1 MSRIVL
7 GLMRIESMNTQEV
20 TDLITKSLELGI
32 NHFDLADIYGNS
44 RCESLVGDVLTLHP
58 ELRSKMYI
66 QSKVGIKLNP
76 KGYDLSKDY
85 IIQAVKDSVSRI
97 KCSYLDCLLLHRPDI
112 FMDCDEIGEAV
123 KYLLDH
129 NLIKEFGVSNFSPSE
144 IMYLEEKLPI
154 KIKYNQV
161 QLGIGNTVMLDQN
174 FYVNMPFNVV
184 SKESD
189 SLFFFLKRKKIIIQ
203 CWSPYQMN
211 FFEGS
216 IFDEVKYPLI
226 NQVLDKFANKYHCS
240 KCAIATAF
248 LLKLDKDLQ
257 VITGSTSI
265 EHIKQSLEGEKVN
278 LSKDDWYQ
286 IYSETGHL
294 IP

>member
-7 GLMRIESMNTQEV
+7 GLMRIESMNVEKV
-20 TDLITKSLELGI
+20 TELITNSLELGI
-32 NHFDLADIYGNS
+32 NHFDLADIYGNH
-44 RCESLVGDVLTLHP
+44 RCESLVGEVLTFHP
-58 ELRSKMYI
+58 ELRNKMYI
-66 QSKVGIKLNP
+66 QSKVGIKLDP

-97 KCSYLDCLLLHRPDI
+97 KCGYLDCLLLHRPDI
-112 FMDCDEIGEAV
+112 FMDCDEIIEAI
-123 KYLLDH
+123 KYLLYH

-161 QLGIGNTVMLDQN
+161 QLGIGNTVMIDQN
-174 FYVNMPFNVV
+174 FYVNMQRNIV

-189 SLFFFLKRKKIIIQ
+189 SLFFFLKRKRIIIQ

-216 IFDEVKYPLI
+216 IFDEEKYPLI
-226 NQVLDKFANKYHCS
+226 NRVLDKFANKYHCS

-248 LLKLDKDLQ
+248 LLKLDNHLQ
-257 VITGSTSI
+257 VITGSTSL
-265 EHIKQSLEGEKVN
+265 EHIKQSLEGENVN
-278 LSKDDWYQ
+278 LTKEDWYQ

>member
-7 GLMRIESMNTQEV
+7 GLMRIESMNVEKV
-20 TDLITKSLELGI
+20 TELITNSLELGI
-32 NHFDLADIYGNS
+32 NHFDLADIYGNH
-44 RCESLVGDVLTLHP
+44 RCESLVGEVLTFYP
-58 ELRSKMYI
+58 ELRNKMYI
-66 QSKVGIKLNP
+66 QSKVGIKLDP

-97 KCSYLDCLLLHRPDI
+97 KCGYLDCLLLHRPDI
-112 FMDCDEIGEAV
+112 FMDCDEISEAI

-129 NLIKEFGVSNFSPSE
+129 NLIKEFGVSNFSSSE
-144 IMYLEEKLPI
+144 NMYLEEKLPI

-161 QLGIGNTVMLDQN
+161 QLGIGNTVMIDQN
-174 FYVNMPFNVV
+174 FYVNMQKNIV

-189 SLFFFLKRKKIIIQ
+189 SLFFFLKRKRIIIQ

-216 IFDEVKYPLI
+216 IFDEEKYPLI
-226 NQVLDKFANKYHCS
+226 NRVLDKFANKYHCS

-248 LLKLDKDLQ
+248 LLKLDNNLQ
-257 VITGSTSI
+257 VITGSTSL
-265 EHIKQSLEGEKVN
+265 EHIKQSLEGENVN
-278 LSKDDWYQ
+278 LTKEDWYQ